1 MRFKGVNWNVT
12 TNDALNSR
20 VYVQTLFQT
29 HYPTALHEYA
39 YAYLLLYIKWNHTS
53 TRKRVSNE
61 STNFSFQFLLNE
73 SNFLLHISWY
83 MLVNDHARIQDGRNH
98 IHDIKS
104 HVLECVWT
112 MLLIAHDL
120 KPTTHAF
127 FRATNQVVHLYW
139 PEPQTSTLSE
149 EIREER
155 RKQGCCVII

>member
-1 MRFKGVNWNVT
+1 
-12 TNDALNSR
+12 
-20 VYVQTLFQT
+20 
-29 HYPTALHEYA
+29 
-39 YAYLLLYIKWNHTS
+39 
-53 TRKRVSNE
+53 
-61 STNFSFQFLLNE
+61 
-73 SNFLLHISWY
+73 

-104 HVLECVWT
+104 HVLECVRT

-155 RKQGCCVII
+155 RKQGCCVIILKKNTSAPAIVVCKLTVSDIILSAY